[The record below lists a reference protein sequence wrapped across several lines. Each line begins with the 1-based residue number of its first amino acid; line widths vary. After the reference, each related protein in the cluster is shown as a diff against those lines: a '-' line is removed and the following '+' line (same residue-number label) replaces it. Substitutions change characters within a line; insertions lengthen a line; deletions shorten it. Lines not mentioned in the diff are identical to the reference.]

1 LAGAL
6 SFEVQLYFDS
16 GCGIDAS
23 PAFMEYRYGLAEKIA
38 LMQIQTGRTVPL
50 NISKNRF
57 FFSPKHT

>member
-6 SFEVQLYFDS
+6 SFEVQLYFGS

-23 PAFMEYRYGLAEKIA
+23 PAFMEYDLAKKIA